1 MEILEL
7 HLKHFGKF
15 TDYRLKLHSG
25 VNIISG
31 GNETGKSTLHAFIR
45 AMFYGLSRNRS
56 RNLDEYQLRQPW
68 DNPDYFAGS
77 LRLLFEEKIYRIER
91 NFNRSDESLRVI
103 CETDGTEAE
112 DARGMLDAFTGK
124 LSDTDFDNTFFI
136 RQAGSSTS
144 RELGEH
150 LRDFLVNIEQTG
162 DANLD
167 VNAAVEALKKKR
179 SQINAARMHEA
190 AELDEKIRRNL
201 EETEFIRT
209 ELEQLTERQNPSGEE
224 PVSGASP
231 AFERIRDGEVL
242 HGKAGDPA
250 AEAGAGASERIRD
263 GEVLQGKAGGPATD
277 AGAGASERIRDGEAL
292 YGKAGEP
299 AAEAGA
305 SERIR
310 DGEVLQGKAGETDE
324 DEKGGLLLPVLVLL
338 SFAAGIL
345 VIACAVR
352 SPDHLLRWGLSAAGA
367 VLLLLG
373 SRFVWEL
380 RHPLGKAERAVRQ
393 VRREE
398 FLEKHFGFRDDPD
411 DPDYGD
417 QRRRILEQR
426 REKIRRAR
434 EEEELEK
441 RRRLEK
447 TLKDQEEADQR
458 ERAREVAR
466 MLEKEKVRDR
476 DGEKTEEAQTEASA
490 EPPEELPVQPPEES
504 PKESPD
510 ALRRE
515 RASGKREELRRQIR
529 VKQDRLQIL
538 REELEKLY
546 SLKGSLSAYDVELQA
561 IDLASARISELAGRI
576 YHESGDR
583 FSSRVSELL
592 SALTEG
598 RYNSVSLDERM
609 QLRISTRDHLLQI
622 SQVSYGT
629 MEQVYFA
636 LRLAAGELLAGG
648 TGIPAVLDEPFV
660 MYDDERLEQALR
672 YLHSSGR
679 QVILFTCQRRELDIL
694 AAIRA

>member
-56 RNLDEYQLRQPW
+56 RSLDEYQLRQPW
-68 DNPDYFAGS
+68 ENPDYFAGS

-112 DARGMLDAFTGK
+112 DAQGMLDAFTGR
-124 LSDTDFDNTFFI
+124 LSETDFDNTFFI
-136 RQAGSSTS
+136 RQAGSATS
-144 RELGEH
+144 RQLGEH
-150 LRDFLVNIEQTG
+150 LRDYLVNIEQTG

-167 VNAAVEALKKKR
+167 VNAAKDALKKKR
-179 SQINAARMHEA
+179 RETDAARVKQM
-190 AELDEKIRRNL
+190 AEIDEKIRRNL
-201 EETEFIRT
+201 EETEYIRT
-209 ELEQLTERQNPSGEE
+209 ELEHLSDRRNASGEE
-224 PVSGASP
+224 NSFGKAP
-231 AFERIRDGEVL
+231 AFERIREGEPL
-242 HGKAGDPA
+242 HGTVEDAA
-250 AEAGAGASERIRD
+250 AEAADGRKQFESTDIDSGER
-263 GEVLQGKAGGPATD
+263 GQSLLPD
-277 AGAGASERIRDGEAL
+277 A
-292 YGKAGEP
+292 EP
-299 AAEAGA
+299 G
-305 SERIR
+305 
-310 DGEVLQGKAGETDE
+310 D
-324 DEKGGLLLPVLVLL
+324 DEKGGLLLPALVLL

-352 SPDHLLRWGLSAAGA
+352 STDSLLRWGLSAAGA

-373 SRFVWEL
+373 CRFVWEL
-380 RHPLGKAERAVRQ
+380 RHPVGKTERVVRQ
-393 VRREE
+393 VKREE

-434 EEEELEK
+434 EEEEREK
-441 RRRLEK
+441 RKRLEK
-447 TLKDQEEADQR
+447 TLREKEEEDKR

-466 MLEKEKVRDR
+466 MLEKRKNGQEAPEQERAGGKRGQEAPEQESAAGKR
-476 DGEKTEEAQTEASA
+476 GEETLRQESAGGKREEEA
-490 EPPEELPVQPPEES
+490 
-504 PKESPD
+504 
-510 ALRRE
+510 LRQE
-515 RASGKREELRRQIR
+515 RASGKREELLRQIR
-529 VKQDRLQIL
+529 VKQDRLQLL
-538 REELEKLY
+538 REELEGLY
-546 SLKGSLSAYDVELQA
+546 SRKGSLAEYEIELKA
-561 IDLASARISELAGRI
+561 IDLASERISELSGRI
-576 YHESGDR
+576 YHESGSR

-592 SALTEG
+592 CALTEG
-598 RYNSVSLDERM
+598 RYDSVSLDERM

-679 QVILFTCQRRELDIL
+679 QVILFTCQRRELDLL
-694 AAIRA
+694 AGIRA